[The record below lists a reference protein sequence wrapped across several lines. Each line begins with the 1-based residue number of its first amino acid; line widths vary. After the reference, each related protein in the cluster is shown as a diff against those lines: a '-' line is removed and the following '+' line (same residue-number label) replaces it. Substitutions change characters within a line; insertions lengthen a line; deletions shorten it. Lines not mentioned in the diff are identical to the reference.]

1 MRTNYMISVVT
12 WIMVGLMIM
21 AVGLVS
27 NATAAI
33 TSTSGTVVFESNP
46 FPPAADDQVFV
57 FDEQQGV
64 PFVGTQPLD
73 FGSIPPGTLV
83 DSHYIQYD
91 PLSYPAFVGTGSVT
105 FDGPIIGVITTSAN
119 LYAGLS
125 PEVSGTSDT
134 YFGLEAL
141 LGPYPTGVFPTDR
154 GLGSPEDDLIFE
166 IGSNTLT
173 VESLDIPVAGNI
185 DCIRV
190 ITLAPIAEEV
200 EIDIRP
206 GSFLNSI
213 NPNAGGVIPV
223 AILTTDT
230 FDASMV
236 NPETVELEGASAR
249 GKGKSGRYGSLEDVD
264 GDGDLDLVVQIE
276 NVIEWDP
283 AATEATVTG
292 MTWDGIPIQGTDTVN
307 IVPPE

>member
-1 MRTNYMISVVT
+1 MLTNKQQRPNLCVLLTALI
-12 WIMVGLMIM
+12 L
-21 AVGLVS
+21 AVGPGS
-27 NATAAI
+27 NAKAAI
-33 TSTSGTVVFESNP
+33 TGTSGTVVFESSP
-46 FPPAADDQVFV
+46 FPLEADGQVFV

-73 FGSIPPGTLV
+73 FGSITPGTLV
-83 DSHYIQYD
+83 NSHYIQYD
-91 PLSYPAFVGTGSVT
+91 PISYPGFVGMGSVT

-119 LYAGLS
+119 LYADLS

-134 YFGLEAL
+134 YFGLESL
-141 LGPYPTGVFPTDR
+141 LGPYPTGDHPTAR

-166 IGSNTLT
+166 IGSNTLI
-173 VESLDIPVAGNI
+173 VESLDIPVTGNI

-200 EIDIRP
+200 EIDIKP
-206 GSFLNSI
+206 GSLLNSI

-230 FDASMV
+230 FDASTV

-249 GKGKSGRYGSLEDVD
+249 GKGKSGR
-264 GDGDLDLVVQIE
+264 
-276 NVIEWDP
+276 
-283 AATEATVTG
+283 
-292 MTWDGIPIQGTDTVN
+292 
-307 IVPPE
+307 